1 MSGYGGYE
9 YGDAAGG
16 GFLSQASQGDTDTA
30 KKGGKDKQSLV
41 PVTVKQILGASK
53 SPDNDDFFAIGGVE
67 VHQVRFVGNILSADE
82 KETRVTY
89 RVEDLTGAVEV
100 VMWTNESDNEFA
112 TARRAAL
119 QPGAY
124 VSAVGTIKEYNGKIS
139 LNCFDL
145 RPVEDFNEVTHHLL
159 EVIYLHAKNTNA
171 LAGGAAPAVA
181 SGFVPNNAGAMGR
194 QSAAG
199 PANAESRFNNPIYDR
214 VWKFY
219 TDEGG
224 GDEGLHIDHVVQGT
238 GLSMAQVRGA
248 VEFFSSEGNLYSTID
263 DDHHKSTEE

>member
-1 MSGYGGYE
+1 MV
-9 YGDAAGG
+9 A
-16 GFLSQASQGDTDTA
+16 
-30 KKGGKDKQSLV
+30 DKQSLV

-181 SGFVPNNAGAMGR
+181 SGFVPNNAGALRRRRCRHRRRREKRGPVGAMGR